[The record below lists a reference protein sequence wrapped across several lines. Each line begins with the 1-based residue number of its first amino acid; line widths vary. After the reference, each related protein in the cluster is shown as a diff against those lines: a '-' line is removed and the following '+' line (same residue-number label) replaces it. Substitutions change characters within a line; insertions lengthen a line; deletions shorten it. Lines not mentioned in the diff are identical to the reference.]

1 MDAPRASL
9 IPTASSLWSVEG
21 MRCAACIARIERE
34 LPATKGI
41 TGARVNLSAR
51 RVRVEHEADLPEDAI
66 ADAFA
71 RTGFDAHPYAGET
84 IESPRIA
91 ETRALVKALAVAG
104 FAMMNIML
112 LSVSVWAGAEGIT
125 RSLFHWLSAL
135 IAVPAVAYAGRPFFS
150 SALAALKR
158 GRTNMDVPISIGVLL
173 ATGMSLYETAT
184 HAPHAYFDSA
194 VMLLFFLL
202 IGRVLDSI
210 MRARAESA
218 VATLM
223 RRIPREALLLET
235 GGATRIVAVEALAP
249 GDRLLVAAGERIPA
263 DGRLQKGH
271 SEVDRSLVTG
281 ESLPVTVDRGAD
293 LLAGTINLAAPI
305 EMRVTAAGEAT
316 AIAEIARLMERASE
330 SRSAYVR
337 IADRA
342 ARLYTPLVHS
352 LALLAF
358 IGWMLAGVGAH
369 QALLIA
375 VSVLIITCPCAL
387 GLAVPVAQVVAAGA
401 FMRSGIL
408 VREGS
413 AFERLA
419 GVTRALFDKTGT
431 LTRGDL
437 RPLSLP
443 LGPENRAVLAAMVAA
458 STHPLSRAIRCRLE
472 DVVPATLDS
481 IDEHVGQGLE
491 ARIGGRLYRFG
502 RPDWVGLRV
511 ADSETQALAAFAE
524 LPRGASTLIR
534 FEDQLRPEARASL
547 ASLSRLGVASE
558 MLSGDRAASV
568 ERVGGALGIPA
579 RGGVDPGAK
588 EARIVALQF
597 DGHGVLMVGDGLN
610 DGPALKRADVSMA
623 PASASD
629 VGQTAAD
636 FLFLGEGLDA
646 VPRAVR
652 GARATMR
659 VIRQNFA
666 LAIIYNVCAVPLAL
680 AGKVTPL
687 VAAIAMSGSSLIVV
701 ANSLRLARAA
711 R

>member
-1 MDAPRASL
+1 
-9 IPTASSLWSVEG
+9 
-21 MRCAACIARIERE
+21 MRCAACIARIERA
-34 LPATKGI
+34 LPATAGI
-41 TGARVNLSAR
+41 GAARVNLSAR
-51 RVRVEHEADLPEDAI
+51 RVRVEHDDGLAEEVI
-66 ADAFA
+66 AEAFA
-71 RTGFDAHPYAGET
+71 RAGFDAHPYAGEDV
-84 IESPRIA
+84 ESPRSA

-125 RSLFHWLSAL
+125 RSMFHWLSAL

-202 IGRVLDSI
+202 VGRVLDSM
-210 MRARAESA
+210 MRARAEGA

-223 RRIPREALLLET
+223 RRLPREASLVGEDGLV
-235 GGATRIVAVEALAP
+235 RAVRVDALAP

-263 DGRLQKGH
+263 DGTLERGH

-281 ESLPVTVDRGAD
+281 ESLPVAVDEGAA

-305 EMRVTAAGEAT
+305 EMRVTAAGDAT

-358 IGWMLAGVGAH
+358 VGWMLAGMGAH
-369 QALLIA
+369 DALLIA
-375 VSVLIITCPCAL
+375 VAVLIITCPCAL

-419 GVTRALFDKTGT
+419 GVDHALFDKTGT
-431 LTRGDL
+431 LTSGNL
-437 RPLSLP
+437 RPLALP
-443 LGPENRAVLAAMVAA
+443 LGDENRRTLAAMVAA
-458 STHPLSRAIRCRLE
+458 SRHPLSRATRCLLEKVEPARLDRVE
-472 DVVPATLDS
+472 
-481 IDEHVGQGLE
+481 EHVGKGVE
-491 ARIGGRLYRFG
+491 ARIGERIFRFG
-502 RPDWVGLRV
+502 RPDWVGIGV
-511 ADSETQALAAFAE
+511 AETETQALAAFGEKVSGCA
-524 LPRGASTLIR
+524 TLLR
-534 FEDQLRPEARASL
+534 FEDQLRPDAKTSL
-547 ASLSRLGVASE
+547 AQLAGLGIRSE
-558 MLSGDRAASV
+558 ILSGDRPASV
-568 ERVGGALGIPA
+568 ASVAHDLGVPGRGAVRPGQKSDRIAELRAGGHA
-579 RGGVDPGAK
+579 
-588 EARIVALQF
+588 
-597 DGHGVLMVGDGLN
+597 VLMVGDGLN
-610 DGPALKRADVSMA
+610 DGPALKSADVSIA

-629 VGQTAAD
+629 VGQSAAD
-636 FLFLGEGLDA
+636 FLFLGESLEA

-652 GARATMR
+652 GARRTMA

-666 LAIIYNVCAVPLAL
+666 LAIIYNAFAVPLAL

-687 VAAIAMSGSSLIVV
+687 IAAIAMSGSSLIVV

-711 R
+711 Q